1 MEALEEDMRLRLFHS
16 STGLKVHT
24 NKKHT
29 YRLSSL
35 LQQSTQALIQGT
47 LLLQSGLSASQIDQ
61 ILNPDIFSP
70 RYVSSS
76 REPLSNSILSVLGK
90 SQAKIKITLLQ
101 CWQSSGGF
109 PELLLCDHDI
119 LVFIWVQK
127 TGEEINIIFHSLWAV
142 RCYLRSSLEAQLK
155 QLGNGAAEFS
165 NRKSS
170 HNPSHIAATYPLM
183 PSIPVLVLTG
193 SLPWVGFSC

>member
-1 MEALEEDMRLRLFHS
+1 MRLRLFHS

-127 TGEEINIIFHSLWAV
+127 TGEEINIIFHSL
-142 RCYLRSSLEAQLK
+142 
-155 QLGNGAAEFS
+155 
-165 NRKSS
+165 
-170 HNPSHIAATYPLM
+170 
-183 PSIPVLVLTG
+183 
-193 SLPWVGFSC
+193 